1 MAKTKGDLVL
11 KALRKAGLYSN
22 ATLTD
27 ADPQAIEDAINDL
40 EDMMAAWQAKGIEL
54 GYQFADTEN
63 GIMPLPDD
71 DSGIPAWANDGVA
84 LKLAV
89 QVCMDNVIQPSD
101 ALLTAADSAY
111 QTICI
116 ALTKI
121 PPLERRNDMPRG
133 SGNKS
138 AFTWN
143 RFYIE
148 KDDPSTSLLLALR
161 ERQRRHQHLLVEL
174 LRVQPAF
181 SLKTQSGHLLQIVRK
196 MMRKHSLPI

>member
-71 DSGIPAWANDGVA
+71 DSGSANVVA
-84 LKLAV
+84 LYDFISPCSGLIRSIFIEWRFA
-89 QVCMDNVIQPSD
+89 
-101 ALLTAADSAY
+101 ALEHRGGDFLTGECFRCLSA
-111 QTICI
+111 
-116 ALTKI
+116 
-121 PPLERRNDMPRG
+121 
-133 SGNKS
+133 
-138 AFTWN
+138 
-143 RFYIE
+143 
-148 KDDPSTSLLLALR
+148 
-161 ERQRRHQHLLVEL
+161 
-174 LRVQPAF
+174 
-181 SLKTQSGHLLQIVRK
+181 
-196 MMRKHSLPI
+196 

>member
-1 MAKTKGDLVL
+1 MFSTSITSS
-11 KALRKAGLYSN
+11 KANKV
-22 ATLTD
+22 
-27 ADPQAIEDAINDL
+27 
-40 EDMMAAWQAKGIEL
+40 
-54 GYQFADTEN
+54 
-63 GIMPLPDD
+63 PDD

-148 KDDPSTSLLLALR
+148 KDDPST
-161 ERQRRHQHLLVEL
+161 
-174 LRVQPAF
+174 
-181 SLKTQSGHLLQIVRK
+181 
-196 MMRKHSLPI
+196 

>member
-1 MAKTKGDLVL
+1 MAKTKGELVL

-27 ADPQAIEDAINDL
+27 ADPQAIEDAVNDL
-40 EDMMAAWQAKGIEL
+40 EDMMHQWQAKGIEL
-54 GYQFADTEN
+54 DYLFADT
-63 GIMPLPDD
+63 GSDIQPMPDD
-71 DSGIPAWANDGVA
+71 DSGIPPWAYDGVS

-101 ALLTAADSAY
+101 ALLTAADGAY

-121 PPLERRNDMPRG
+121 PSLERRNDMPRG

-148 KDDPSTSLLLALR
+148 KDDPVT
-161 ERQRRHQHLLVEL
+161 
-174 LRVQPAF
+174 
-181 SLKTQSGHLLQIVRK
+181 
-196 MMRKHSLPI
+196 

>member
-101 ALLTAADSAY
+101 ALLT
-111 QTICI
+111 
-116 ALTKI
+116 
-121 PPLERRNDMPRG
+121 
-133 SGNKS
+133 
-138 AFTWN
+138 
-143 RFYIE
+143 
-148 KDDPSTSLLLALR
+148 
-161 ERQRRHQHLLVEL
+161 
-174 LRVQPAF
+174 
-181 SLKTQSGHLLQIVRK
+181 
-196 MMRKHSLPI
+196 

>member
-1 MAKTKGDLVL
+1 
-11 KALRKAGLYSN
+11 
-22 ATLTD
+22 
-27 ADPQAIEDAINDL
+27 
-40 EDMMAAWQAKGIEL
+40 MAARKVSSLGISL
-54 GYQFADTEN
+54 LIQKN

-133 SGNKS
+133 SGNK
-138 AFTWN
+138 ARLRGIGFT
-143 RFYIE
+143 
-148 KDDPSTSLLLALR
+148 S
-161 ERQRRHQHLLVEL
+161 
-174 LRVQPAF
+174 
-181 SLKTQSGHLLQIVRK
+181 RK
-196 MMRKHSLPI
+196 MIRVREVNKCRFSNFRL

>member
-22 ATLTD
+22 STLTD
-27 ADPQAIEDAINDL
+27 ADPQAVEDAINDL
-40 EDMMAAWQAKGIEL
+40 EDMMAAWQVKGIEL
-54 GYQFADTEN
+54 GYLFADSAN
-63 GIMPLPDD
+63 DVMPLPDD
-71 DSGIPAWANDGVA
+71 DSGIPAWAYDGVS

-101 ALLTAADSAY
+101 TLLSAADSAY

-116 ALTKI
+116 ALTTI
-121 PPLERRNDMPRG
+121 PQLERRNDMPRG

-143 RFYIE
+143 RYYIE
-148 KDDPSTSLLLALR
+148 QDDPST
-161 ERQRRHQHLLVEL
+161 
-174 LRVQPAF
+174 
-181 SLKTQSGHLLQIVRK
+181 
-196 MMRKHSLPI
+196 